1 MRSKKNSQLFDH
13 LLTLAVPIMVKTL
26 IFMLLFPTILLAQNT
41 WSVDL
46 PGLAPI
52 RESVATYD
60 GGVVV
65 VTYQP
70 NNIMKL
76 DESGALVWSYVIDSG
91 SLQMLFS
98 LAETEDHGIV
108 AFGNFADYSSTYII
122 KLDENGNKLWEKAY
136 STTVGGLTAQW
147 ACPAHGDGGFL
158 FGGGECGL
166 KFYATRCDANG
177 DVVWTHQF
185 HALSGQYGGYL
196 DCMVQAADGG
206 YFATFN
212 NYVAPDLD
220 WGLIKINGSGAFEW
234 AKVSDDVVYNNVV
247 KATVATATGGVAV
260 LGVSYNTQLPNGSQQ
275 NMTLTTFDSAGNR
288 LSHHVYDYPESI
300 QPEGIIQT
308 SDGGFIVTGC
318 VTTTLRV
325 LVVKTDSQ
333 GGIIWQKA
341 GRGYA
346 WQFGM
351 GVASAPNEMFYLAG
365 HDEVHWSFLN
375 MMSVAAGDGFCTEDT
390 VQMTVSNPA
399 TPIVSAT
406 CTLFNGTVNAIP
418 MADLSHM
425 EMEQPTFL
433 CTKVDNSPAASTS
446 PLSASPNPFS
456 STLHVEFGATLL
468 TEGHLRIQDL
478 QGRLVHEATV
488 ASGISSLE
496 MDIPDLPNGML
507 LLTLENEE
515 IVRTLK
521 LVHAGF

>member
-1 MRSKKNSQLFDH
+1 
-13 LLTLAVPIMVKTL
+13 MVKAL
-26 IFMLLFPTILLAQNT
+26 IFILLFPTILVAQNT

-98 LAETEDHGIV
+98 LTETEDHGIV
-108 AFGNFADYSSTYII
+108 AFGNFADYSSTYVV

-136 STTVGGLTAQW
+136 STTAGGLTAQW

-177 DVVWTHQF
+177 SVMWTREYQWLAGQF
-185 HALSGQYGGYL
+185 GGYL

-220 WGLIKINGSGAFEW
+220 WGLIKIDGSGAFEW

-247 KATVATATGGVAV
+247 KATVATTTGGVAV
-260 LGVSYNTQLPNGSQQ
+260 LGVSYNTQLPNGAQQ

-308 SDGGFIVTGC
+308 SDGGFILTGC
-318 VTTTLRV
+318 VATTMRV
-325 LVVKTDSQ
+325 LLVKTDSL

-351 GVASAPNEMFYLAG
+351 GLAAARDEMFYLAG
-365 HDEVHWSFLN
+365 HDDVHWSFLN
-375 MMSVAAGDGFCTEDT
+375 MMSVAGGDGFCAEDT
-390 VQMTVSNPA
+390 VQLTVTSPA
-399 TPIVSAT
+399 TPILTAT
-406 CTLFNGTVNAIP
+406 CSPWNGTVNAIP
-418 MADLSHM
+418 MADLSHT
-425 EMEQPTFL
+425 EMQQPTFL
-433 CTKVDNSPAASTS
+433 CTKVSNNPVVLTP
-446 PLSASPNPFS
+446 PLVASPNPFT
-456 STLHVEFGATLL
+456 STLNVEFGDALL
-468 TEGHLRIQDL
+468 TEGHLRIHDL
-478 QGRLVHEATV
+478 QGRIVHEAIV

-496 MDIPDLPNGML
+496 MDIPHLPNGML
-507 LLTLENEE
+507 LLTLENEG